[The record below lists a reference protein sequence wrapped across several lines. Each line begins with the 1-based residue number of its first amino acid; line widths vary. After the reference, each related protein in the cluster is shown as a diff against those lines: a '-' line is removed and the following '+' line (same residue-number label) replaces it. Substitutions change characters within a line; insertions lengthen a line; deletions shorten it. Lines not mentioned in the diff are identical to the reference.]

1 MALRNLFAHK
11 VKSFIVGALMAFGTF
26 VFVFGTAMLDSVEGT
41 MTESI
46 TSSIAGHLQIY
57 DADAKDDLSLF
68 GSGYMSADDV
78 GHIPDF
84 AQVKAAL
91 SDTPGV
97 QAVVPMGLGFSMV
110 SSPSDL
116 DRRVAALRL
125 AHAEGRGADIRALW
139 GGIRTMAAQLKKD
152 LELRTAL
159 DADQEELAKDQAI
172 VARALSDELLADFAA
187 DPEATMEWLDTRLA
201 PVGGDGWLYYMRY
214 VGTDPAEF
222 AARFERFELVE
233 GRTIPEGK
241 RGFLFNQ
248 NSYDKHVKH
257 KVARELDRIHEEVTV
272 RGRRIANDPTLAER
286 VARNA
291 RQYRRIVE
299 QLSPAAAAAVEGS
312 LRALLPEA
320 QGDLAALVQA
330 YLVVDDA
337 NVASR
342 RAHFYEHVARVREF
356 SPMLF
361 EEGEGGGRLADGDDD
376 DD

>member
-57 DADAKDDLSLF
+57 DADAKDELSLF

-91 SDTPGV
+91 ADTPGV

-125 AHAEGRGADIRALW
+125 AHAEGRGADVQALW
-139 GGIRTMAAQLKKD
+139 GGIRTMAEQLKKD

-159 DADQEELAKDQAI
+159 DLQRREAHRRGRG
-172 VARALSDELLADFAA
+172 RAL
-187 DPEATMEWLDTRLA
+187 
-201 PVGGDGWLYYMRY
+201 GGLDGW
-214 VGTDPAEF
+214 
-222 AARFERFELVE
+222 
-233 GRTIPEGK
+233 
-241 RGFLFNQ
+241 
-248 NSYDKHVKH
+248 
-257 KVARELDRIHEEVTV
+257 
-272 RGRRIANDPTLAER
+272 
-286 VARNA
+286 
-291 RQYRRIVE
+291 
-299 QLSPAAAAAVEGS
+299 
-312 LRALLPEA
+312 
-320 QGDLAALVQA
+320 
-330 YLVVDDA
+330 
-337 NVASR
+337 
-342 RAHFYEHVARVREF
+342 REF
-356 SPMLF
+356 RAVSYFL
-361 EEGEGGGRLADGDDD
+361 
-376 DD
+376 